1 MRKAMTRYPTQKRK
15 RSADIR
21 VMTTAVERKELQKA
35 ADAAGLALA
44 VFIRLLALAAVRKG
58 ETISKVA

>member
-1 MRKAMTRYPTQKRK
+1 MTEKPTQKRK
-15 RSADIR
+15 RFADIR
-21 VMTTAVERKELQKA
+21 VMTTPTERKELQKA
-35 ADAAGLALA
+35 ADAAGLALS

>member
-1 MRKAMTRYPTQKRK
+1 MTEKPTQKRK
-15 RSADIR
+15 RFADIR
-21 VMTTAVERKELQKA
+21 VMTTPTERKELQKA
-35 ADAAGLALA
+35 ADAAGLALSS

>member
-1 MRKAMTRYPTQKRK
+1 MTEKPTQKRK
-15 RSADIR
+15 PFADIR
-21 VMTTAVERKELQKA
+21 VMTTPTERKELQKA
-35 ADAAGLALA
+35 ADAAGLALS